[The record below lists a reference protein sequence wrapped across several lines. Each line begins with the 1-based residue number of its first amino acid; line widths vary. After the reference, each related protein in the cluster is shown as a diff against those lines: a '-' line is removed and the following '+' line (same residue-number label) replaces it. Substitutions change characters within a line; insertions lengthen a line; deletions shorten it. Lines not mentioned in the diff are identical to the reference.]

1 MEWEVNIV
9 QALECLI
16 LYKKWGEKVK
26 IKVYL
31 QDWFLNA
38 GIVGFLKILEKAK
51 DEFASKKEN
60 YIEFDTE
67 DLKKFDQYY
76 FSYFFNIYNI
86 AEKMANKLDKSFKVI
101 KNNLENE
108 TEDKKEQKICKDKIA
123 QEKKYIK
130 QSIKIQLD
138 KIKKIDETVYNNIL
152 EEYNKIDKIEDIE
165 ELNTVFETIKQNM
178 YEEHI
183 NKKLTLNLFKSIL
196 SKTYFGQ
203 ASFLNVVKT
212 GLSYE
217 EQQKVFYKDYISN
230 IVEMGYIHDILEN
243 KYTIDEVQAEI
254 REKLEGSLITK
265 EMQSI
270 YNNLLKKYIEKGK
283 NIEDIK
289 SYMIEKV
296 QSNCVMCGD
305 TELLTSTYSEGNFVP
320 LAVSSDNMKNF
331 FWNQNVK
338 MPICD
343 VCKLILF
350 CIPAGMSSISKTYRE
365 VELGNPVY
373 KEKEVYSFI
382 NYDTN
387 IQQLYNINFMLSAN
401 SKQDKSMEN
410 PYQKVIVDIVEQ
422 EKKLTEWKLNN
433 IFVIEFDAE
442 YLAYSRMEYF
452 NIKEYVAKFFTKY
465 SKQLLSVITDYKYK
479 LQIVDY
485 ILKNKDIN
493 YLINDKIRETI
504 VNGYENGFNSFL
516 AIQTRNT
523 LNKLKKGD
531 RKMEKEEIE
540 KSNKKLYALYSMGV
554 AIHEELKYKKEL
566 NKLEGYTYKM
576 LNSIKAGNKNEFMD
590 IVIRLNIAMGKD
602 VSPIFLEVMQ
612 DGELDFGSI
621 GHSFLAGLVSNK
633 YEKKEG
639 GKENE

>member
-1 MEWEVNIV
+1 M
-9 QALECLI
+9 
-16 LYKKWGEKVK
+16 LYKKWGGKVK

-38 GIVGFLKILEKAK
+38 GIVGFLKILEEAK
-51 DEFASKKEN
+51 EEFATKNDN

-67 DLKKFDQYY
+67 DLKNFDKYY
-76 FSYFFNIYNI
+76 FSYFFNKYNI
-86 AEKMANKLDKSFKVI
+86 SEKLTKKLDKSFKVI
-101 KNNLENE
+101 KDNLGNE
-108 TEDKKEQKICKDKIA
+108 TEDKKEQKMCKDKII

-138 KIKKIDETVYNNIL
+138 KIKKIDETVYNSIL
-152 EEYNKIDKIEDIE
+152 EEYNKIDKVEDIE
-165 ELNTVFETIKQNM
+165 ELNTIFEIIKQNI
-178 YEEHI
+178 YQEHI

-203 ASFLNVVKT
+203 ASFLNVVKNA
-212 GLSYE
+212 LSYE

-230 IVEMGYIHDILEN
+230 IVEMGYIHDILED
-243 KYTIDEVQAEI
+243 KYTIDNIQEYI
-254 REKLEGSLITK
+254 KEKIESSLITK
-265 EMQSI
+265 EIQSI
-270 YNNLLKKYIEKGK
+270 YNNILKKYIEKGK

-289 SYMIEKV
+289 GYIIEKV
-296 QSNCVMCGD
+296 QSNCVMCGNSK
-305 TELLTSTYSEGNFVP
+305 LLTSTYSECNFVP
-320 LAVSSDNMKNF
+320 LAVSSENMKNF

-343 VCKLILF
+343 ICKLILF

-382 NYDTN
+382 NYDTS

-401 SKQDKSMEN
+401 SKLDKTINN
-410 PYQKVIVDIVEQ
+410 PYYKVIIDIVEQ
-422 EKKLTEWKLNN
+422 ESNLTKWKLNN
-433 IFVIEFDAE
+433 IFVIELDAE

-452 NIKEYVAKFFTKY
+452 NIKEYVAKFLTKY

-493 YLINDKIRETI
+493 YLINDKIRENI

-531 RKMEKEEIE
+531 RRMEKEEIE
-540 KSNKKLYALYSMGV
+540 KSNKKLYALYGMGI
-554 AIHEELKYKKEL
+554 AIHKELKYKKEL

-576 LNSIKAGNKNEFMD
+576 LNSIKAGNKKEFMD

-612 DGELDFGSI
+612 DGELDLSSI

-639 GKENE
+639 GSSNE